1 MKNCLP
7 SLLFI
12 ALIAMGCSQSN
23 DLPTPAPTT
32 PLTRLSPTPTRP
44 IPTPDLPT
52 PNLSTPTILPTST
65 IEPTQAPLPSLQVIS
80 LQNASKVQLLRTLQ
94 IPGYQLSSV
103 SQCSLDFSPDGS
115 LLAAVCG
122 ISPAPVWEMQSAQ
135 LLYALL
141 DQASHQVAV
150 SFSPTSDVLA
160 VGGFSGEVRLFDPSS
175 GKPTGALPA
184 LPSQVWD
191 LDFNPSADQLAIA
204 TFASG
209 VFLERF
215 PGGQPLWNQS
225 DKGQL
230 HVLSVDL
237 SGDGTILAYGAVSSG
252 VHVVDTASGEM
263 IATLNIPAPVGD
275 VAFSPDGLLLASG
288 SDDNKVRLWNTSDYS
303 LKQELAGHSSYVN
316 GVAFTPDGSLLV
328 TGSKDTR
335 LGLWDVATGNLL
347 QLLRDHT
354 SAVLR
359 VAVNPQG
366 TLVASISW
374 DGTVRLWGVAGE

>member
-1 MKNCLP
+1 
-7 SLLFI
+7 
-12 ALIAMGCSQSN
+12 
-23 DLPTPAPTT
+23 
-32 PLTRLSPTPTRP
+32 
-44 IPTPDLPT
+44 
-52 PNLSTPTILPTST
+52 
-65 IEPTQAPLPSLQVIS
+65 LPSLQVIS
-80 LQNASKVQLLRTLQ
+80 LQNASKVRLLRTLQ
-94 IPGYQLSSV
+94 IPGYQMSSV

-115 LLAAVCG
+115 LLAGVCG
-122 ISPAPVWEMQSAQ
+122 ISPAPVWEMHSAQ
-135 LLYALL
+135 LLYTLL
-141 DQASHQVAV
+141 DEASHEVAV
-150 SFSPTSDVLA
+150 SFSPTGDVLA

-175 GKPTGALPA
+175 GKPTRVLPG

-191 LDFNPSADQLAIA
+191 LDFSPSADQLAIA

-209 VFLERF
+209 VFLESF

-225 DKGQL
+225 EKGQL
-230 HVLSVDL
+230 HALSVDL
-237 SGDGTILAYGAVSSG
+237 SGDGTILAYGAVMSG
-252 VHVVDTASGEM
+252 VRVLDTTSGEM

-303 LKQELAGHSSYVN
+303 LRQELAGHSSYVN

-335 LGLWDVATGNLL
+335 LGLWDVAAGKLI
-347 QLLRDHT
+347 QLLGDHT

-366 TLVASISW
+366 TLIASISW
-374 DGTVRLWGVAGE
+374 DGTVRLWGVEGE